1 MDEIIAALETARNTK
16 GKPTAIIA
24 KTFKGRGI
32 EEIEDKDNW
41 HGKPVPADKVFWV
54 YLYWINY
61 FQIDAIKARLN
72 GSQKGKLVAQ
82 KPANDTPNVDLQ
94 IGSIKMAPP
103 SYQLGEKVATRAAYG
118 TALSKLGD
126 VNPRVIGLDG
136 DTKNSTFSE
145 KLLKVYTVQ
154 IFWKYL

>member
-1 MDEIIAALETARNTK
+1 
-16 GKPTAIIA
+16 
-24 KTFKGRGI
+24 
-32 EEIEDKDNW
+32 
-41 HGKPVPADKVFWV
+41 
-54 YLYWINY
+54 
-61 FQIDAIKARLN
+61 
-72 GSQKGKLVAQ
+72 
-82 KPANDTPNVDLQ
+82 
-94 IGSIKMAPP
+94 MAPP

-154 IFWKYL
+154 IF